1 MAESEARWTCPRNF
15 QPADSAPGIGSNPG
29 LDRGRRPNQTK
40 ESPVSHHSFP
50 QEICM
55 EAPGQ
60 DDDVGRHVN
69 RAARRDQF
77 RAGPPSTCKVGR
89 TLSRTGNRQLPQ
101 METSLRALEPAWLD
115 LQTCLVGSGEQSRDR
130 EATGV
135 RACHGSANNVYVLE

>member
-1 MAESEARWTCPRNF
+1 
-15 QPADSAPGIGSNPG
+15 
-29 LDRGRRPNQTK
+29 
-40 ESPVSHHSFP
+40 
-50 QEICM
+50 M

-89 TLSRTGNRQLPQ
+89 TLSRTGNCQLPQ

-115 LQTCLVGSGEQSRDR
+115 LQTRLVSSGEQSRDR

-135 RACHGSANNVYVLE
+135 RACHGSTNNGYVLESARYH